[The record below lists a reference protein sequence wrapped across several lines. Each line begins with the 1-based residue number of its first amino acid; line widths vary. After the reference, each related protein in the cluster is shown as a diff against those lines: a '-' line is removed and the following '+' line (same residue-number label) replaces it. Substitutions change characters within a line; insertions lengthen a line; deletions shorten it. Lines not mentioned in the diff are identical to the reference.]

1 MSSIIYLDNHSTTQV
16 DPRVVESM
24 LPVFHT
30 HYGNSGSVTH
40 ELGMDAH
47 DLVHQSAT
55 LIAELIGGTAEEIVF
70 TSGATESNNLAI
82 HGVCHQDQRR
92 RKIITAQTEH
102 KAVLDPIERI
112 CHHSN
117 FESIRL
123 PVGEWG
129 TGEAGL
135 ISLSSLESAIDDQ
148 TALVS
153 IMLGNNEIGTL
164 QPIKKIAEFC
174 RRHGVILHCDATQS
188 VGRLPVDVDAL
199 DVDLLSFSAH
209 KIYGP
214 KGIGALYVRKRDR
227 RIRLRSQID
236 GGGQQSG
243 LRSGTLN
250 VPGIVG
256 MATALKLC
264 VDELCGQTVAP
275 QSTAQCSAKD
285 GDSLSQ
291 GASGKTLSA
300 EGVQDEGR
308 FTDDDGAESSA
319 DQSSDGA
326 QRLLEPQRVRSLR
339 DLLYRRM
346 ADQLGELPINGQPLG
361 DPQTRLY
368 CNLNCQFPGVNAH
381 SLMTMVDT
389 VAVSTGS
396 ACTAAAPE
404 PSHVLRSL
412 GLIDDQI
419 HSSLRFGIGRFNTR
433 SQMIESADRIVAA
446 VKKLRDMV

>member
-1 MSSIIYLDNHSTTQV
+1 MTSPIIYLDNHATTRV
-16 DPRVVESM
+16 DPRVIEAMV
-24 LPVFHT
+24 PVFTT
-30 HYGNSGSVTH
+30 HYGNSGSITH

-47 DLVHQSAT
+47 DLVHQSASS
-55 LIAELIGGTAEEIVF
+55 IADSIGATAEEIIF

-82 HGVCHQDQRR
+82 RGICHPDQRR
-92 RKIITAQTEH
+92 RKIITVQTEH
-102 KAVLDPIERI
+102 KAVLDPIDRLSRE
-112 CHHSN
+112 SG
-117 FESIRL
+117 FESVKL

-129 TGEAGL
+129 SQEAGL
-135 ISLSSLESAIDDQ
+135 ISIPSLQSIIDDQ

-164 QPIKKIAEFC
+164 QPIKEIADLC
-174 RRHGVILHCDATQS
+174 RQHGVVLHCDATQS

-199 DVDLLSFSAH
+199 DVDLMSFSAH

-214 KGIGALYVRKRDR
+214 KGVGALYVRKRDR

-243 LRSGTLN
+243 IRSGTLN

-256 MATALKLC
+256 LATALKLC
-264 VDELCGQTVAP
+264 VQELCGESVDEDLT
-275 QSTAQCSAKD
+275 
-285 GDSLSQ
+285 
-291 GASGKTLSA
+291 SGKTDRSEHVPRA
-300 EGVQDEGR
+300 GE
-308 FTDDDGAESSA
+308 TDA
-319 DQSSDGA
+319 DRPLPPV
-326 QRLLEPQRVRSLR
+326 RLRRLR
-339 DLLYRRM
+339 DLLYQRM
-346 ADQLGELPINGQPLG
+346 TDQLGPLPINGQPL
-361 DPQTRLY
+361 DQTQTRLY

-381 SLMTMVDT
+381 SLITMVDT

-419 HSSLRFGIGRFNTR
+419 HSSLRFGLGRFNTQNEVER
-433 SQMIESADRIVAA
+433 SADLIVAA

>member
-1 MSSIIYLDNHSTTQV
+1 MSDSIIYLDNHATTRV
-16 DPRVVESM
+16 DPRVIEAM
-24 LPVFHT
+24 LPVFQT

-47 DLVHQSAT
+47 DLVHQSASS
-55 LIAELIGGTAEEIVF
+55 IAESIGGTAEEIVF

-82 HGVCHQDQRR
+82 RGICHQDQRR

-102 KAVLDPIERI
+102 KAVLDPIDRLSQE
-112 CHHSN
+112 SD
-117 FESIRL
+117 FETVRL

-129 TGEAGL
+129 SAEAGL
-135 ISLSSLESAIDDQ
+135 ISIESLRSAIDDQ

-164 QPIKKIAEFC
+164 QPIKEIAEVC
-174 RRHGVILHCDATQS
+174 RQHGVVLHCDATQS

-199 DVDLLSFSAH
+199 DVDLMSFSAH

-214 KGIGALYVRKRDR
+214 KGVGALYVRKRDR

-243 LRSGTLN
+243 VRSGTLN

-256 MATALKLC
+256 MATALNLC
-264 VDELCGQTVAP
+264 VEELCGESVAQELSP
-275 QSTAQCSAKD
+275 GKNNRAGDVQSLGAGV
-285 GDSLSQ
+285 GDDADLDP
-291 GASGKTLSA
+291 GAISPGRVGLEGDRRPVVA
-300 EGVQDEGR
+300 EPDRLLQP
-308 FTDDDGAESSA
+308 
-319 DQSSDGA
+319 
-326 QRLLEPQRVRSLR
+326 QRLRRLR

-346 ADQLGELPINGQPLG
+346 TDQLGPLPINGQPL
-361 DPQTRLY
+361 DQTQTRLY

-381 SLMTMVDT
+381 SLITMVDT

-419 HSSLRFGIGRFNTR
+419 HSSLRFGVGRFNTQAEVER
-433 SQMIESADRIVAA
+433 SADLIVAA
-446 VKKLRDMV
+446 VKKLRNMV